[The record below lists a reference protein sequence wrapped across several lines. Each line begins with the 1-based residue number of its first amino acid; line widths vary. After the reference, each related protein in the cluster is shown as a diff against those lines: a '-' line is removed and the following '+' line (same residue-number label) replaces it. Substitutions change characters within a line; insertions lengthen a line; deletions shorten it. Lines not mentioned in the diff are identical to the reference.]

1 MKFTHGTRRR
11 AAEYEKDWVQ
21 RWKDDQTFQKSVAQ
35 RPADNAYVFYD
46 GPPFITGVPHHGT
59 LLSSIVKDA
68 VPRYWT
74 MKGKRVERRWGWD
87 CHGLPAE
94 NFVEKQLNI
103 VDRRQIVTSS
113 DQPAPL
119 DKDGNPLPT
128 ISLEKYITK
137 ARESMVANSET
148 WQGVIDRIGRWVDFK
163 GAYRTMDKNF
173 MESVWWA
180 FKQLYKAGK
189 IYEGEKVL
197 MYDTKFATPVSKAEV
212 TMDNDA
218 YQTVTD
224 PSVYVKFKLSDTQ
237 KPVGFDECERSYVG
251 ALLVDTNGKLIV
263 QQRDDKPGITNPG
276 MVSLFGGTSH
286 DGESP
291 IETLCR
297 ELQEELEL
305 EVNSNNLLLQTVKH
319 ENETNV
325 ACSIYIVTGVDAEKL
340 KLHEG
345 AGFATGTPEELL
357 SHPVTGVTQ
366 QAIEAFV
373 EARDSVSVLAWTTT
387 PWTLPA
393 NLMLAVNPDMTY
405 CEVLVD
411 GEKLIIAEEALE
423 RTLQDEKHQPLDYK
437 VLRTF
442 PGSDLVGKKYQPL
455 NTGSTWPENDKIHT
469 IYAADFVSHESG
481 TGIVHI
487 APAYGEDDFELGK
500 ANGIAPFHVIDDNG
514 YYTDTNYK
522 GLEVWENN
530 KFIAKDLKE
539 KGAVWKIEYIRHEYP
554 FNPRSKQRIMYRAI
568 PSWFFDIQGQKPLML
583 EQNEHI
589 NWFPAHLK
597 HGRFAKN
604 IEQAPDWNLS
614 RDRFWAT
621 AMPVW
626 KGDQGTVKVVGSYA
640 ELKKLSGVELDDY
653 HRPWVD
659 DITFEID
666 SETFTRIDKV
676 LDCWFES
683 GSMPFA
689 QLHYPFENQAKFEQ
703 NYPADFIVEYIGQV
717 RAWFYYVHAVNTAL
731 AEIGAF
737 GEAGEQHKNAY
748 SNVITTGV
756 VAGNDGRKMSKSL
769 GNFTDPN
776 ELMDKFSAD
785 SLRFLLLSS
794 PLLNGE
800 DFALHDKDVGDVAR
814 KLSMIWNMYDF
825 FTMYAEVDGWEFNGE
840 LKDPLGTLTNP
851 LDIWIVSRLHQLVT
865 EVEKQ
870 MDVYNI
876 PDALSPILPFLDD
889 ASNWYVRRS
898 RRRFWKSEDDGDKN
912 DAYRTLHYVLVRL
925 SYILAPFT
933 PFLAEE
939 LYHNLTGDNESI
951 HLKDWLPAGEVNKAM
966 LRDMNALRA
975 AVNDGLSKRA
985 AEGVKVRQPLAS
997 AKLVSTI
1004 SQNTPEEVA
1013 QFLVDIARDELN
1025 VKSVEAVTGSELDV
1039 PEASAQPSVVYD
1051 LTITPELK
1059 REGLMRE
1066 VVRHVQSARKKAG
1079 LQVDDRIELN
1089 IASSDTE
1096 IAQAVDTFADTIKAE
1111 TLAIKLGSAADDME
1125 KYDVKVDGKP
1135 VEIYLKKAD

>member
-1 MKFTHGTRRR
+1 MKFKHGTRRR

-21 RWKDDQTFQKSVAQ
+21 RWKDNQVFDKSVAQ
-35 RPADNAYVFYD
+35 RPADNTYVFYD

-94 NFVEKQLNI
+94 NFVEKQMNI
-103 VDRRQIVTSS
+103 VDRRQIVASS

-119 DKDGNPLPT
+119 DKDGNHLPT

-148 WQGVIDRIGRWVDFK
+148 WQGVIDRIGRWVDFT
-163 GAYRTMDKNF
+163 GAYRTMDKDF

-180 FKQLYKAGK
+180 FKQLYEAGK

-224 PSVYVKFKLSDTQ
+224 PSVYVKFKL
-237 KPVGFDECERSYVG
+237 PDE
-251 ALLVDTNGKLIV
+251 D
-263 QQRDDKPGITNPG
+263 
-276 MVSLFGGTSH
+276 
-286 DGESP
+286 
-291 IETLCR
+291 
-297 ELQEELEL
+297 
-305 EVNSNNLLLQTVKH
+305 
-319 ENETNV
+319 V
-325 ACSIYIVTGVDAEKL
+325 A
-340 KLHEG
+340 
-345 AGFATGTPEELL
+345 
-357 SHPVTGVTQ
+357 
-366 QAIEAFV
+366 
-373 EARDSVSVLAWTTT
+373 VLAWTTT

-393 NLMLAVNPDMTY
+393 NLMLAVNPYMTY
-405 CEVLVD
+405 CEVLLG

-437 VLRTF
+437 VLRKF
-442 PGSDLVGKKYQPL
+442 PGSELVGKTYQPL
-455 NTGSTWPENDKIHT
+455 DTGSNWPENDKIHT

-487 APAYGEDDFELGK
+487 APAYGEDDFELAK
-500 ANGIAPFHVIDDNG
+500 RHGISAFHVIDDNG

-522 GLEVWENN
+522 GLEVWDNN

-539 KGAVWKIEYIRHEYP
+539 KGVVWKIEYIRHEYP

-589 NWFPAHLK
+589 NWFPSHLK

-626 KGDQGTVKVVGSYA
+626 KGDRGTVKVVGSYA
-640 ELKKLSGVELDDY
+640 ELKELSGVELDDY

-666 SETFTRIDKV
+666 GETFTRIDKV

-717 RAWFYYVHAVNTAL
+717 RAWFYYVHAVNAAL

-737 GEAGEQHKNAY
+737 GEAGVQHKNAY

-776 ELMDKFSAD
+776 ELMNKFSAD

-840 LKDPLGTLTNP
+840 LKDPLSELTNP
-851 LDIWIVSRLHQLVT
+851 LDIWIISRLHQLVV
-865 EVEKQ
+865 EVERH
-870 MDVYNI
+870 MDTYNI

-939 LYHNLTGDNESI
+939 LYHNLTGDDESI
-951 HLKDWLPAGEVNKAM
+951 HLKDWLPAGEINRVI
-966 LRDMNALRA
+966 LRDMNALRV

-985 AEGVKVRQPLAS
+985 AAGIKVRQPLAS

-1004 SQNTPEEVA
+1004 SQNTPEEVV
-1013 QFLVDIARDELN
+1013 QFFVDIARDELN
-1025 VKSVEAVTGSELDV
+1025 VKSVEVSTRSEFEFNE
-1039 PEASAQPSVVYD
+1039 PSAQPSVVYD
-1051 LTITPELK
+1051 FVITPELK
-1059 REGLMRE
+1059 REGLVRE
-1066 VVRHVQSARKKAG
+1066 IIRHVQSARKKAG
-1079 LQVDDRIELN
+1079 LQVDDRIELA
-1089 IASSDTE
+1089 IFSADTE
-1096 IAQAVDTFADTIKAE
+1096 ITQAINTFAEVITTE
-1111 TLAIKLGSAADDME
+1111 TLAVKLDSTVNDAE
-1125 KYDVKVDGKP
+1125 KYDVKIDDKMVA
-1135 VEIYLKKAD
+1135 ISLQKAK

>member
-1 MKFTHGTRRR
+1 MKFKHGTRRR
-11 AAEYEKDWVQ
+11 AAEYEKDWAQ
-21 RWKDDQTFQKSVAQ
+21 RWKDDQTFEKSVVQ

-94 NFVEKQLNI
+94 NFVEKQMNI
-103 VDRRQIVTSS
+103 MDRRQIVTNS

-163 GAYRTMDKNF
+163 GAYRTMDKDF

-180 FKQLYKAGK
+180 FKQLYEAGK

-224 PSVYVKFKLSDTQ
+224 PSVYVKFKLVDSD
-237 KPVGFDECERSYVG
+237 Y
-251 ALLVDTNGKLIV
+251 
-263 QQRDDKPGITNPG
+263 
-276 MVSLFGGTSH
+276 
-286 DGESP
+286 
-291 IETLCR
+291 
-297 ELQEELEL
+297 
-305 EVNSNNLLLQTVKH
+305 
-319 ENETNV
+319 
-325 ACSIYIVTGVDAEKL
+325 SI
-340 KLHEG
+340 
-345 AGFATGTPEELL
+345 
-357 SHPVTGVTQ
+357 
-366 QAIEAFV
+366 
-373 EARDSVSVLAWTTT
+373 LAWTTT

-393 NLMLAVNPDMTY
+393 NLLLAVNPEMTY

-423 RTLQDEKHQPLDYK
+423 RTLQDEKHQPLEYEIVRK
-437 VLRTF
+437 F
-442 PGSDLVGKKYQPL
+442 PGSELVGKKYQPL
-455 NTGSTWPENDKIHT
+455 DTGSTWPENDKIHT

-487 APAYGEDDFELGK
+487 APAYGEDDFELAK
-500 ANGIAPFHVIDDNG
+500 SYGISAFHVIDDNG
-514 YYTDTNYK
+514 YYVNSNYK

-539 KGAVWKIEYIRHEYP
+539 KGIVWKIEYIRHEYP

-568 PSWFFDIQGQKPLML
+568 PSWFFAIQGQKPLML
-583 EQNEHI
+583 EQNENI
-589 NWFPAHLK
+589 NWFPSHLK

-626 KGDQGTVKVVGSYA
+626 KGDRGTVKVVGSYA
-640 ELKKLSGVELDDY
+640 ELKELSGVELDDY

-659 DITFEID
+659 DITFEING
-666 SETFTRIDKV
+666 EKFTRIDKV

-689 QLHYPFENQAKFEQ
+689 QLHYPFENRQKFEA

-737 GEAGEQHKNAY
+737 GPDCQHKNAY

-776 ELMDKFSAD
+776 DLMDKFSAD

-800 DFALHDKDVGDVAR
+800 DFALHDKSVGDVAR
-814 KLSMIWNMYDF
+814 KLAMIWNMYDF
-825 FTMYAEVDGWEFNGE
+825 FTMYAEVDGWEFDGE
-840 LKDPLGTLTNP
+840 LKDPLNEMTNP
-851 LDIWIVSRLHQLVT
+851 LDIWIVSRLHQLVA
-865 EVEKQ
+865 EVERH
-870 MDVYNI
+870 MDTYNI

-939 LYHNLTGDNESI
+939 LYHNLTGDAESI
-951 HLKDWLPAGEVNKAM
+951 HLKDWLPAGEVDRAM

-1025 VKSVEAVTGSELDV
+1025 VKSVEVVTGSELDV

-1066 VVRHVQSARKKAG
+1066 IVRHVQSARKKAG
-1079 LQVDDRIELN
+1079 LQVDDRIILQLTTNDDQLRQAINEHCTA
-1089 IASSDTE
+1089 IA
-1096 IAQAVDTFADTIKAE
+1096 AE
-1111 TLAIKLGSAADDME
+1111 TLASFGESNSNRS
-1125 KYDVKVDGKP
+1125 
-1135 VEIYLKKAD
+1135 KATIEGAEFDIALHIA

>member
-1 MKFTHGTRRR
+1 MKFKHGTRRR
-11 AAEYEKDWVQ
+11 VAEYENDWVQ
-21 RWKDDQTFQKSVAQ
+21 LWKDDQTFQKSVAQ

-94 NFVEKQLNI
+94 NFVEKQMNI
-103 VDRRQIVTSS
+103 MDRRQIVTSD

-119 DKDGNPLPT
+119 DKDGQPLPT
-128 ISLEKYITK
+128 ISLEKYINK

-163 GAYRTMDKNF
+163 GAYRTMDKDF

-180 FKQLYKAGK
+180 FKQLYEAGK

-224 PSVYVKFKLSDTQ
+224 PSVYVKFKLVDSD
-237 KPVGFDECERSYVG
+237 Y
-251 ALLVDTNGKLIV
+251 
-263 QQRDDKPGITNPG
+263 
-276 MVSLFGGTSH
+276 
-286 DGESP
+286 
-291 IETLCR
+291 
-297 ELQEELEL
+297 
-305 EVNSNNLLLQTVKH
+305 
-319 ENETNV
+319 
-325 ACSIYIVTGVDAEKL
+325 SI
-340 KLHEG
+340 
-345 AGFATGTPEELL
+345 
-357 SHPVTGVTQ
+357 
-366 QAIEAFV
+366 
-373 EARDSVSVLAWTTT
+373 LAWTTT

-393 NLMLAVNPDMTY
+393 NLLLAVNPEMTY

-423 RTLQDEKHQPLDYK
+423 RTLQDEKHQPLEYEIVRK
-437 VLRTF
+437 F
-442 PGSDLVGKKYQPL
+442 PGSELVGKKYQPL
-455 NTGSTWPENDKIHT
+455 DTGSTWPENDKIHT

-487 APAYGEDDFELGK
+487 APAYGEDDFELAK
-500 ANGIAPFHVIDDNG
+500 SYGISAFHVIDDNG
-514 YYTDTNYK
+514 YYVDSNYK

-539 KGAVWKIEYIRHEYP
+539 KGIVWKIEYIRHEYP

-568 PSWFFDIQGQKPLML
+568 PSWFFAIQGQKPLML
-583 EQNEHI
+583 EQNENI
-589 NWFPAHLK
+589 NWFPSHLK

-626 KGDQGTVKVVGSYA
+626 KGDRGTVKVVGSYA
-640 ELKKLSGVELDDY
+640 ELKELSGVELDDY

-659 DITFEID
+659 NITFEING
-666 SETFTRIDKV
+666 EKFTRIDKV

-689 QLHYPFENQAKFEQ
+689 QLHYPFENRQKFEA

-737 GEAGEQHKNAY
+737 GLDCQHKNAY

-800 DFALHDKDVGDVAR
+800 DFALHDKSVGDVAR
-814 KLSMIWNMYDF
+814 KLAMIWNMYDF
-825 FTMYAEVDGWEFNGE
+825 FTMYAEVDGWEFDGE
-840 LKDPLGTLTNP
+840 LKDPLSELTNP
-851 LDIWIVSRLHQLVT
+851 LDIWIISRLHQLVA
-865 EVEKQ
+865 EVERH
-870 MDVYNI
+870 MDTYNI

-939 LYHNLTGDNESI
+939 LYHNLTGDAESI
-951 HLKDWLPAGEVNKAM
+951 HLKDWLPAGEVNRAM

-985 AEGVKVRQPLAS
+985 AEGIKVRQPLAS

-1025 VKSVEAVTGSELDV
+1025 VKSVEAVTGSELDI
-1039 PEASAQPSVVYD
+1039 PEVSTQPSVVYD
-1051 LTITPELK
+1051 LNITPELK

-1066 VVRHVQSARKKAG
+1066 IVRHVQSARKKAG
-1079 LQVDDRIELN
+1079 LQVDDRIILQLTTNDDQLRQAINEHRAT
-1089 IASSDTE
+1089 IA
-1096 IAQAVDTFADTIKAE
+1096 AE
-1111 TLAIKLGSAADDME
+1111 TLASFGESNSNRS
-1125 KYDVKVDGKP
+1125 
-1135 VEIYLKKAD
+1135 KATIEGAEFDIALHIA